1 MPTYTMV
8 AAQRCRTVCIMHRQ
22 RAFRG
27 AAIIAVCCALSL
39 GALAAFAAAPAST
52 DWAFPGAGPSAPT
65 NPATVKSL
73 RGSTA
78 HYTQAQIDS
87 GFLAID
93 WWPKTHPP
101 LPQIVRAGDPP
112 HVFACGYCHLPD
124 GHGRPEN
131 AALAGLPAA
140 YIEEQAKAM
149 RDGTRKSI
157 DQSWPPIAGM
167 MEIAHNVRSAD
178 VASAAAYFSKRPYVE
193 RTRVVES
200 RLIPRVAQV
209 AFAYKRLPGN
219 GRELL
224 GARIVE
230 TPVDFTRF
238 MLRDSTVHYI
248 AYVPP
253 GALARGNAIAAGKR
267 GAPECVDCHGTGL
280 RGSDIAPPIAGRPAT
295 ELFRQLVS
303 FKRGTRQVSVMQSE
317 VSSLQT
323 SDFIDLAAYVASL
336 KP

>member
-1 MPTYTMV
+1 M
-8 AAQRCRTVCIMHRQ
+8 QRQ
-22 RAFRG
+22 RAFRV
-27 AAIIAVCCALSL
+27 AAIVAVCSSLAL
-39 GALAAFAAAPAST
+39 GAMAAFAAAPNAL
-52 DWAFPGAGPSAPT
+52 DWAFPGPGPSART
-65 NPATVKSL
+65 NPATVKTL
-73 RGSTA
+73 RGSPA

-101 LPQIVRAGDPP
+101 LPQVVRAGDPP
-112 HVFACGYCHLPD
+112 HVLACGYCHLPD

-131 AALAGLPAA
+131 AALAGLPVA
-140 YIEEQAKAM
+140 YITAQAKAM
-149 RDGTRKSI
+149 HDGTRKSI

-167 MEIAHNVRSAD
+167 MEIAHNVSAAD
-178 VASAAAYFSKRPYVE
+178 VANAAAYFSKRPYIE

-200 RLIPRVAQV
+200 RLIPRVAPV

-219 GRELL
+219 GREVL

-238 MLRDSTVHYI
+238 TLRDSTVNYI

-267 GAPECVDCHGTGL
+267 GAPECMDCHGTGL
-280 RGSDIAPPIAGRPAT
+280 RGSEIAPPIAGRPAT

-323 SDFIDLAAYVASL
+323 SDFIDVAAYVASL